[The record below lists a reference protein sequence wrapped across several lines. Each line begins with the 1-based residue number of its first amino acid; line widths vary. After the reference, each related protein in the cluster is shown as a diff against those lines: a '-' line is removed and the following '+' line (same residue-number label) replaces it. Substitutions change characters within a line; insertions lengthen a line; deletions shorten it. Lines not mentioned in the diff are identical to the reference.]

1 MPAMADNGD
10 RHRDGEAGERRRN
23 GGPSADG
30 GAPVNYEQ
38 WREIAE
44 RKRMEDRRRASDEHR
59 RRMESR
65 QVLHFPEFLHLG
77 VRVLN

>member
-1 MPAMADNGD
+1 MFRAVPAMAA
-10 RHRDGEAGERRRN
+10 EAEEQHGGGGG
-23 GGPSADG
+23 GGPI
-30 GAPVNYEQ
+30 NYEQ

-65 QVLHFPEFLHLG
+65 QVLHFPEFLQLG